1 MKIIGGKIYFSE
13 KFGGVFIK
21 FPGSGYFPEFW
32 IYFSVIK
39 YVEYVYSH
47 MDRSHGLRCTG
58 PQH

>member
-1 MKIIGGKIYFSE
+1 MKIIGAKIYFSK

-39 YVEYVYSH
+39 YVE
-47 MDRSHGLRCTG
+47 
-58 PQH
+58 